1 MKYFIA
7 VLLASVLLFGTSCEP
22 VSYETFGDI
31 AGEVVDAATGTPVSG
46 ALITLSPGGKNAYT
60 GSDGLFE
67 FNDLDA
73 IQYTISV
80 QSNGYATDRKTITV
94 IAGELQRVNFALRNN

>member
-1 MKYFIA
+1 
-7 VLLASVLLFGTSCEP
+7 
-22 VSYETFGDI
+22 
-31 AGEVVDAATGTPVSG
+31 
-46 ALITLSPGGKNAYT
+46 YT

-73 IQYTISV
+73 IQYTVSV
-80 QSNGYATDRKTITV
+80 QANGYATDRKTITV